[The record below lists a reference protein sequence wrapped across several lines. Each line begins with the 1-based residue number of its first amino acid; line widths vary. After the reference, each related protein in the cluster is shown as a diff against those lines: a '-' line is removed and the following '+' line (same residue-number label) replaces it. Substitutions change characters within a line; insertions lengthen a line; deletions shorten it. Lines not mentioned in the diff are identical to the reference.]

1 MHEAPRPSLSV
12 IIPCFRSGEPLRWQL
27 EALIAQRSAPR
38 REILLCDNGGNPDL
52 ARMLGDLDAPD
63 DVLIRIVDATHHR
76 GAAYAR
82 NRGIAEARAD
92 LLAFC
97 DDDDLVHPDWC
108 RLAVDLLAEHP
119 VVSGGIVVMDD
130 VEVAELGPAERRAV
144 LEERTIAAPVRP
156 AGRGSLGPALMG
168 GNFAARRDTLLAV
181 GGFDAALTLGGE
193 DNDLAYRLDRAGVP
207 VVDAGGLSIIYAR
220 PSALR
225 DRARVRRLAGRAL
238 VEAASARD
246 AWAQATELRRPP
258 VAELVRA
265 VGALAAMALGAK
277 RRDWAGAADRAATAW
292 GLTQG
297 WVSRRLLG
305 RRAPSSVGLGL
316 EQRAQASAGS
326 NSSSGIARH

>member
-1 MHEAPRPSLSV
+1 MDPQPTLTV
-12 IIPCFRSGEPLRWQL
+12 VIPCYHSGEGLTWQL
-27 EALIAQRSAPR
+27 ESLVHQRAAPR
-38 REILLCDNGGNPDL
+38 REILLCDNGSNPGLADRVRDL
-52 ARMLGDLDAPD
+52 GMLPN
-63 DVLIRIVDATHHR
+63 DVTIRVIDATDRR

-144 LEERTIAAPVRP
+144 LEDRTIAAPVRP

-238 VEAASARD
+238 VEAASMRD
-246 AWAQATELRRPP
+246 AWAQAPELRRPP